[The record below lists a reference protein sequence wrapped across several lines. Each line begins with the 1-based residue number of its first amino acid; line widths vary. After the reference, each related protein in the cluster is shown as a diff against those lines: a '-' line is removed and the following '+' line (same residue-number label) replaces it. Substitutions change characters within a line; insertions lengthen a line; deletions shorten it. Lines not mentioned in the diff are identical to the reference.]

1 MAELRISVTGGE
13 VFSRAIAALAEADD
27 SLAARVPEEARL
39 LADRLAAIAKK
50 AVLGEPTH
58 GLKQRDLRATV
69 SEGVGVRQNGPGDVT
84 ITTSMPK
91 PDEAE
96 LPRGMDEPIR
106 GWQHPVFGRRNEWVR
121 QHDAFSWF
129 LDSMKSGQEDGQKAL
144 ERLLQEAA
152 DRIAAETA

>member
-1 MAELRISVTGGE
+1 MTELKISVDGDE
-13 VFSRAIAALAEADD
+13 VFSRASKALGEADD
-27 SLAARVPEEARL
+27 SLAVDVPHEARL

-58 GLKQRDLRATV
+58 GIKQTGLRATV
-69 SEGVGVRQNGPGDVT
+69 SEGVEVRENAPGDVT

-106 GWQHPVFGRRNEWVR
+106 GWQ
-121 QHDAFSWF
+121 
-129 LDSMKSGQEDGQKAL
+129 
-144 ERLLQEAA
+144 
-152 DRIAAETA
+152 

>member
-1 MAELRISVTGGE
+1 MAELKISVSGGE
-13 VFSRAIAALAEADD
+13 VFSRAMSALAEADD
-27 SLAARVPEEARL
+27 SLAVHVPEEARL

-69 SEGVGVRQNGPGDVT
+69 SEGVDVRQNGPGDVT

-96 LPRGMDEPIR
+96 LPRGMDEPVR
-106 GWQHPVFGRRNEWVR
+106 GWQHPVFGNRNNWVR

-129 LDSMKSGQEDGQKAL
+129 TDSMQSGQEEGQRDL
-144 ERLLQEAA
+144 ERLLKDAV
-152 DRIAAETA
+152 DRVIAETA